1 MDTAKHNSER
11 WEVYD
16 RYGNKIYMTGE
27 RWQHILH
34 SRPWLADYHDEILN
48 TLRKGRR
55 TQDTLAPH
63 KYKYYWPCDRL
74 LPDFNYLAVIVL
86 FGETLDSQGRVM
98 ANNYV
103 VTAWAVF
110 LYGKR

>member
-1 MDTAKHNSER
+1 MNRISEPER

-16 RYGNKIYMTGE
+16 RYGNKIYMTAE
-27 RWQHILH
+27 RWQHILK
-34 SRPWLADYHDEILN
+34 SRPWLTDYRNDVLT
-48 TLRKGRR
+48 TLRQGRR
-55 TQDTLAPH
+55 KQDSLDPR
-63 KYKYYWPCDRL
+63 KYKYYWPCEDL
-74 LPDFNYLAVIVL
+74 LPDFNHIVVVVL

-110 LYGKR
+110 IYGKR